1 MGRGKR
7 IGARVEEIIDTFIS
21 SFESEDSKDAEE
33 MFSRLTRASAGSVT
47 QTRRS
52 LFYECSP
59 FNLFKYEK
67 GLIEKYVSLLY
78 GITAFG

>member
-1 MGRGKR
+1 
-7 IGARVEEIIDTFIS
+7 
-21 SFESEDSKDAEE
+21 